1 MEDTP
6 VQVAAEKNSVDLSTL
21 FAEYGFPLRGDETE
35 ELPDDGE
42 SEAVWN
48 QNAKQEILQLIG
60 SLIPGFSP
68 LIVLVC
74 LIALVLSFIIWKL
87 I

>member
-48 QNAKQEILQLIG
+48 QNAKQEILKLIR
-60 SLIPGFSP
+60 GFSP
-68 LIVLVC
+68 LIVLVS